1 MTGRVTVKH
10 ELSLFSVPHEASAQL
25 NLPAR
30 SWEHKKSFTHAD
42 TETQAHGDVYQLPL
56 ERSVLR

>member
-10 ELSLFSVPHEASAQL
+10 ELSLFSVLHGASTQL

-30 SWEHKKSFTHAD
+30 SWEHKKSFTHTD
-42 TETQAHGDVYQLPL
+42 TETQAHGDIYQLLL

>member
-10 ELSLFSVPHEASAQL
+10 ELSLFLVLHGASAQL

-30 SWEHKKSFTHAD
+30 SWVHKKSFTHAD
-42 TETQAHGDVYQLPL
+42 TETQAHGNVYQLLL
-56 ERSVLR
+56 EHSVPQ

>member
-10 ELSLFSVPHEASAQL
+10 VLSLFSVLHGASAQL

-30 SWEHKKSFTHAD
+30 SWEHKKSLIQAD
-42 TETQAHGDVYQLPL
+42 TETQAHGDVYQLLL
-56 ERSVLR
+56 ERSVLQ